1 MSPIV
6 PQTCCLPE
14 VTSFTTHLCGLSFC
28 LYISKQLRC
37 PLFQKP
43 CSTCSTALLL
53 GYSASLPNGLR
64 VTQLC
69 LLPLLNLVLST
80 SWQRLPVPLL
90 NFQSSLFLDD
100 RLLMFSGMAMCW
112 AVRRLSFTCTKGWSV
127 ICKGKLLV
135 GASRKTFNR
144 RMTQLG
150 VELPLSLPLLFL
162 PGIET

>member
-1 MSPIV
+1 MGYHS
-6 PQTCCLPE
+6 TC
-14 VTSFTTHLCGLSFC
+14 TSGSSSDAFS
-28 LYISKQLRC
+28 
-37 PLFQKP
+37 FQKP

-100 RLLMFSGMAMCW
+100 RLLMFSGMAVCW
-112 AVRRLSFTCTKGWSV
+112 AVRLLSFTCPKGWLV